1 MHVMRRGAGHIGGLI
16 VGVCSLAVAGCAALD
31 KTAETVV
38 APVKYAWAGAD
49 TGLRTNLQQGLTQL
63 ESADAQGA
71 VRSLNRAIWDLQRIE
86 DRGLRM
92 GELARAH
99 RVMGD
104 AYSSVRKPDWAEDE
118 WRLAVAFAARS
129 RQTATAADG
138 PSPLNRG
145 KAAYVSAQFP
155 DSVLWLRR
163 ALVDLEE
170 GAEFW
175 ARVKQLEEA
184 HCYLGFAYVALGQ
197 EERAKEE
204 FQRLVALDASVTVC
218 SCAAAPKVRRLISE
232 VQRRM
237 AR

>member
-1 MHVMRRGAGHIGGLI
+1 MRAVMRGAWHVGLI
-16 VGVCSLAVAGCAALD
+16 AGVCSVAVAGCAVLD
-31 KTAETVV
+31 RTTETVV
-38 APVKYAWAGAD
+38 TPVKYAWVGAD
-49 TGLRTNLQQGLTQL
+49 SGLRTNLQYGLTQL
-63 ESADAQGA
+63 EAADVPGA

-99 RVMGD
+99 RAMGD
-104 AYSSVRKPDWAEDE
+104 AYWSVRKPDWAEDE
-118 WRLAVAFAARS
+118 RKLAAAFTARS
-129 RQTATAADG
+129 RQAAVPGDG
-138 PSPLNRG
+138 PSPLDRG

-155 DSVLWLRR
+155 ESVVWLRR
-163 ALVDLEE
+163 ALIDLEE
-170 GAEFW
+170 ADDFW
-175 ARVKQLEEA
+175 ARLKHLEEA